1 MLPKSLPLL
10 LVNPILVRVQSYE
23 YLHHLASWCKC
34 MTPEQSILLDGL
46 KIMGETFWGPSVEG
60 CAEMVK
66 EKYLDRLYS
75 LTSVLKTGAGDG
87 LHEIVSIIRSF
98 PDGDSLYQH
107 LEEGYVR
114 LFISAK
120 GGITAPLYE
129 SCYEFEGA
137 QLMGRAAAKMKE
149 RFEVKGLSVA
159 DTIQEPPD
167 HLSIELEYL
176 YFLLD
181 KGWGEKDDALVAA
194 GSTFATEIMLQWVS
208 KLHER
213 LASETQCLFYPL
225 MVSRLEDIL
234 RTIGES

>member
-1 MLPKSLPLL
+1 
-10 LVNPILVRVQSYE
+10 
-23 YLHHLASWCKC
+23 
-34 MTPEQSILLDGL
+34 
-46 KIMGETFWGPSVEG
+46 
-60 CAEMVK
+60 MVK
-66 EKYLDRLYS
+66 EKYLDRLQS
-75 LTSVLKTGAGDG
+75 LTSVLKSGADNG
-87 LHEIVSIIRSF
+87 LHEIISIIQSF

-120 GGITAPLYE
+120 GGIAAPLYE

-137 QLMGRAAAKMKE
+137 PLMGKAATEMKE

-167 HLSIELEYL
+167 HLSMELEYL

-181 KGWGEKDDALVAA
+181 KGWRDQDGALVAE
-194 GSTFATEIMLQWVS
+194 GSAFAAETMLPWVS

-213 LASETQCLFYPL
+213 LASEKQCLFYPL
-225 MVSRLEDIL
+225 MVSILEDIL